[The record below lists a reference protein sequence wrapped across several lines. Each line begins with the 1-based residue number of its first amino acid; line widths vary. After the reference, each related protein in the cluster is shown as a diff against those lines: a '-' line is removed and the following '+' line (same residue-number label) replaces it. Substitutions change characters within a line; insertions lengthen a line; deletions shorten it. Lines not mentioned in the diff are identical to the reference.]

1 MRATATSLLV
11 RGESPTRVVSS
22 LREAAAALTVSGSG
36 ARPAG
41 GLVVVSGGMASKL
54 EALAASLGRAE
65 LGFPVLLAS
74 GTGVLTE
81 RAEVEGESA
90 AAGLLWLG
98 GVADAWV
105 VSAPEP
111 ELCLALSR
119 ELSARNTAARS
130 ETALVFVRP
139 NGVQPHSVEA
149 LHGLKASRVIGAGT
163 LPDSDVYAV
172 AASGSVSR
180 GAGGALTVRGL
191 PLPIS
196 ASSPACKLLMPLRE
210 ISDVRGPMVLSIE
223 GEPALEVLSTVA
235 HALVD
240 QPLVFVALATE
251 PGADSVRPPL
261 LLRAVQG
268 VDPSRHGLIVSEE
281 VKKGMRMAFAIRD
294 ASAARA
300 DFEMRIREIARE
312 SAGAAPRFG
321 ICLNCAGRGVS
332 LYKNSDTDLRMLKAR
347 FGEIPWVGSFS
358 SFEIAPHGGEPA
370 LQLYTAVVGLFTS
383 PS

>member
-11 RGESPTRVVSS
+11 RGESPGRLVSS
-22 LREAAAALTVSGSG
+22 IREAAAALGVQK
-36 ARPAG
+36 PAG
-41 GLVVVSGGMASKL
+41 GLVLVAGGMATKL
-54 EALAASLGRAE
+54 EAIADALGRAK
-65 LGFPVLLAS
+65 LDFPLLLAS
-74 GTGVLTE
+74 GSGVLTE
-81 RAEVEGESA
+81 RGEIEGESA
-90 AAGLLWLG
+90 AAVLLWLG
-98 GVADAWV
+98 GAADAWV
-105 VSAPEP
+105 VSASQP

-119 ELSARNTAARS
+119 ELSARNEAARA
-130 ETALVFVRP
+130 ETALVFLRP
-139 NGVQPHSVEA
+139 NGVQPQTIEA
-149 LHGLKASRVIGAGT
+149 LHGLKGSRVIGSGT
-163 LPDSDVYAV
+163 LSDSDVYAV
-172 AASGSVSR
+172 SSAGTVSLGAA
-180 GAGGALTVRGL
+180 GALTMRGL
-191 PLPIS
+191 PPPIL

-210 ISDVRGPMVLSIE
+210 ISDVRGSMVLSIE

-251 PGADSVRPPL
+251 RGLDGARPAL

-268 VDPSRHGLIVSEE
+268 VDPARHGLIVSEE
-281 VKKGMRMAFAIRD
+281 VKKGMRMAFAVRD

-300 DFEMRIREIARE
+300 DFEMRIREVARE

-332 LYKNSDTDLRMLKAR
+332 LYKNPDTDLRMLKAR
-347 FGEIPWVGSFS
+347 FGEIPWVGMFS

-370 LQLYTAVVGLFTS
+370 LQLYSGVVGLFTS

>member
-1 MRATATSLLV
+1 MRATATSLVV

-22 LREAAAALTVSGSG
+22 LREAAAALSSSGSDR
-36 ARPAG
+36 RPAG
-41 GLVVVSGGMASKL
+41 GLVVVSGGMATKL
-54 EALAASLGRAE
+54 QAIAESLGRAE

-74 GTGVLTE
+74 GTGVMTD
-81 RAEVEGESA
+81 RGEVEGESA
-90 AAGLLWLG
+90 TAGLLWLG

-111 ELCLALSR
+111 ELCLTLSR
-119 ELSARNTAARS
+119 ELSARNTGART
-130 ETALVFVRP
+130 ETALVFIRP
-139 NGVQPHSVEA
+139 NGVQPHSIEA
-149 LHGLKASRVIGAGT
+149 LHGLKSSRVIGAGT

-172 AASGSVSR
+172 AASGAVSR
-180 GAGGALTVRGL
+180 GAGGALTLRGL
-191 PLPIS
+191 PLPIL

-251 PGADSVRPPL
+251 PSVDSVRPPL

-281 VKKGMRMAFAIRD
+281 VKRGMRLAFAIRD
-294 ASAARA
+294 PSAARA

-332 LYKNSDTDLRMLKAR
+332 LYKKADTDLRMLKAR
-347 FGEIPWVGSFS
+347 FGDIPWVGLFS

>member
-11 RGESPTRVVSS
+11 RGESPARLVSS
-22 LREAAAALTVSGSG
+22 LREAAASLG
-36 ARPAG
+36 RPAG
-41 GLVVVSGGMASKL
+41 GLVLVAGGMTTKL
-54 EALAASLGRAE
+54 EALASALGRAE
-65 LGFPVLLAS
+65 LGFPVLVAS
-74 GTGVLTE
+74 GSGVITE
-81 RAEVEGESA
+81 RGEVEGESA
-90 AAGLLWLG
+90 TAALLWVG
-98 GVADAWV
+98 GAADAWV
-105 VSAPEP
+105 VDATESD
-111 ELCLALSR
+111 LCLALSR
-119 ELSARNTAARS
+119 ELTARNPAGRA

-139 NGVQPHSVEA
+139 NGVQPHTIEA
-149 LHGLKASRVIGAGT
+149 LHGLKAARLLGAGT
-163 LPDSDVYAV
+163 LADSHVYAV
-172 AASGSVSR
+172 ASSGAVSR
-180 GAGGALTVRGL
+180 GAGGALTLRGL
-191 PLPIS
+191 PRPIL

-210 ISDVRGPMVLSIE
+210 ISEVRGPMVLSIE
-223 GEPALEVLSTVA
+223 GEPALEVLSTVG

-251 PGADSVRPPL
+251 RGLDSVRPPL

-281 VKKGMRMAFAIRD
+281 VRVGMRMAFAVRD

-321 ICLNCAGRGVS
+321 VCLNCAGRGVS
-332 LYKNSDTDLRMLKAR
+332 LYKNPDTDLRMLKAR
-347 FGEIPWVGSFS
+347 FGEIPWVGLFS

-370 LQLYTAVVGLFTS
+370 LQLYTGVVGLFTA